1 MNDIH
6 EGENKLREEINKN
19 LIEYKSKVEL
29 LQMQLN
35 VEAMFD
41 PPLVTS
47 QSLLD
52 ECRHYKQLFYRLL
65 DIKKERKN
73 KYDSLMS
80 KQSEL
85 CELLGEAPYE
95 FTSSSKPLF

>member
-1 MNDIH
+1 MKDIN
-6 EGENKLREEINKN
+6 EGEHKLRDEITKN
-19 LIEYKSKVEL
+19 LLEYKTKVEML
-29 LQMQLN
+29 KFQLN
-35 VEAMFD
+35 VEAMCE
-41 PPLVTS
+41 PASLTS

-52 ECRHYKQLFYRLL
+52 ECRHYKNIYFKLL

-80 KQSEL
+80 KQNEL

-95 FTSSSKPLF
+95 FQSES